1 MGRIGEHKGAI
12 DLLRAFAA
20 LVKESG
26 GEACRLVLAGD
37 GEVQKA
43 KNLCAELGISAFVS
57 VPGWVSGAERE
68 KLFLESDVLALPSY
82 FESFG
87 LSLVEGMSYGLPV
100 VGGNASSIPY
110 VVRNQEDGI
119 LVPPGDVTQIKEAMR
134 HLLDCPEERRR
145 MGEHAR
151 KHAEEAYSEATF
163 VEKMKRIYEQ
173 ERRC

>member
-1 MGRIGEHKGAI
+1 MGRIGEHKGAF

-87 LSLVEGMSYGLPV
+87 LSMVEGMSYGLPV
-100 VGGNASSIPY
+100 IGGNSSSIPY
-110 VVRNQEDGI
+110 VVKNQEDGL
-119 LVPPGDVTQIKEAMR
+119 LVRPGNISEITAAMR
-134 HLLDCPEERRR
+134 YFLDYPQERRR
-145 MGEHAR
+145 MGETAR
-151 KHAEEAYSEATF
+151 KHAEEKYSERAFT
-163 VEKMKRIYEQ
+163 ERLERIYERQ
-173 ERRC
+173 ML